1 MADLKYLVEVDTK
14 GAQRSINGLKSSI
27 AAAGAALA
35 AAFSIKEIANTSA
48 RFEDLRITL
57 GILYKDVATG
67 AKAFD
72 EIKKFAAE
80 SVFSVEDLTNSVVKL
95 KAAGLDPTIQQL
107 RLFADVSSVS
117 ADSVGALQAITDLY
131 ARTTAGGLGLED
143 LNRLADRGI
152 PVFTILAE
160 RLGKNRLELSE
171 LGKTAEGSGK
181 ILSALEDGLE
191 EAFGGAS
198 AARTQSLSQAFSNF
212 GDAVDNAFDAIG
224 QAGLNQ
230 ALGDA
235 TRAITLFITENE
247 VLIKSIGEGLGTA
260 ITLVV
265 ENIKFLITLMSAAF
279 AGAIAAKVVTV
290 VAAVYKLAAAFKAAA
305 VAGTILQGVTGIG
318 LVKVAAGLAAAAGA
332 VLTINKLT
340 EDAGESVS
348 GLNDE
353 IDKLRDSDQTV
364 AGPLS
369 SAATQEVD
377 AHAEALKAVLAPH
390 QRFID
395 QARKFSET
403 DYRTDLEKANQAVI
417 DAEIVIE
424 QLNLAFERS
433 NGQVDDFV
441 LLLRG
446 AQNELDRATAA
457 VTELTEANRELTK
470 DERFTEFFKDLT
482 EGAAEQVEQLE
493 FNKRAITALKDAFA
507 AGTITLDV
515 YMKAMRDVDEQIG
528 KSAESIKAL
537 TETSLDFQRNMR
549 ESTADAKRE
558 LDQLNMN
565 PLERQLDDISH
576 SLGTELADTVREL
589 QRAARLNPELAE
601 EYATEIENITTA
613 TNEAIIAQQQLAEE
627 AYVNSRTFATG
638 WKAAYAEY
646 ADEATNAAKTA
657 EKMFNKTTQ
666 SMEDSIV
673 SFAKTGKFEFKDLV
687 NTILEELLRSQIQ
700 RLIAST
706 FGAFGGGGSGGG
718 FNPFAGFFANGGMI
732 PAGQFGVVGERGPEL
747 ISGPANITPM
757 DNFSGGASN
766 VTYNIN
772 AVDAS
777 SFKAMIARDPG
788 FIHAV
793 AQQGARKVPTRR

>member
-14 GAQRSINGLKSSI
+14 GAQRSISGLKSSI

-80 SVFSVEDLTNSVVKL
+80 SVFSVENLTNTVVKL
-95 KAAGLDPTIQQL
+95 KAAGLEPTIKQL

-152 PVFTILAE
+152 PVFTILSE
-160 RLGKNRLELSE
+160 RLGKNRLELSK
-171 LGKTAEGSGK
+171 LGQTAEGSGK

-191 EAFGGAS
+191 DAFGGAS

-235 TRAITLFITENE
+235 TRSITAFISENE
-247 VLIKSIGEGLGTA
+247 ELIKSIGEGLGTA

-265 ENIKFLITLMSAAF
+265 DNIKFLITLMSAAF

-290 VAAVYKLAAAFKAAA
+290 VVAVYKLATAFKAAA

-340 EDAGESVS
+340 EDAGESVG

-353 IDKLRDSDQTV
+353 IDKLNNSDGGIS
-364 AGPLS
+364 GPLS
-369 SAATQEVD
+369 SGAANEVD
-377 AHAEALKAVLAPH
+377 TYAEALKAVLAPH

-395 QARKFSET
+395 QAKKFSEA
-403 DYRTDLEKANQAVI
+403 DYRTDLEKANQSVV
-417 DAEIVIE
+417 DAQIVIE
-424 QLNLAFERS
+424 QLHLAFKRS
-433 NGQVDDFV
+433 NGQVENFV
-441 LLLRG
+441 FLLRG
-446 AQNELDRATAA
+446 ADRELERATAA
-457 VTELTEANRELTK
+457 VKELTDANRELTK
-470 DERFTEFFKDLT
+470 DERFTEFFKELT

-493 FNKRAITALKDAFA
+493 FNKRAITALKDAYA
-507 AGTITLDV
+507 AGTITLAA
-515 YMKAMRDVDEQIG
+515 YTTAMSEVDESVN
-528 KSAESIKAL
+528 KSAESIRAL
-537 TETSLDFQRNMR
+537 SETSADFQRDIA
-549 ESTADAKRE
+549 ESTADAKRDLE
-558 LDQLNMN
+558 QLNMN
-565 PLERQLDDISH
+565 ALEKQLDDINHNLS
-576 SLGTELADTVREL
+576 SDLADTVREL
-589 QRAARLNPELAE
+589 NSAALLNPELAGQ
-601 EYATEIENITTA
+601 YATEIANITTA
-613 TNEAIIAQQQLAEE
+613 TNAAITAQQQLAEE
-627 AYVNSRTFATG
+627 GYVNSRTFASG
-638 WKAAYAEY
+638 WKKAYSEY
-646 ADEATNAAKTA
+646 ADEATNASKTA

-673 SFAKTGKFEFKDLV
+673 SFAKTGKFEFKDLI

-700 RLIAST
+700 RLIAQT
-706 FGAFGGGGSGGG
+706 FGSFGGGGGGG
-718 FNPFAGFFANGGMI
+718 FNPFAGFFANGGLI
-732 PAGQFGVVGERGPEL
+732 PSGKFGVVGENGPEL
-747 ISGPANITPM
+747 VSGPANITPM
-757 DNFSGGASN
+757 NGLGGGSSQ
-766 VTYNIN
+766 VIYNIN
-772 AVDAS
+772 AVDAP

-793 AQQGARKVPTRR
+793 AQQGARKVPVRR